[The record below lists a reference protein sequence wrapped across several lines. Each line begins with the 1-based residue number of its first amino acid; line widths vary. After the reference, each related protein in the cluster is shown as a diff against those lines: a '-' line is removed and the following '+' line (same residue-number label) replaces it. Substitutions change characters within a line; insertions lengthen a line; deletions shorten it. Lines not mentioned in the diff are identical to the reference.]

1 VTLTALA
8 VFGWIK
14 GRLTSVQPA
23 RSALQTM
30 LIGGLAAAGAFLF
43 TRATAPL
50 IERLIS

>member
-1 VTLTALA
+1 
-8 VFGWIK
+8 
-14 GRLTSVQPA
+14 
-23 RSALQTM
+23 M